1 MKEYEVIFEI
11 SGRCRVTIYA
21 KDEESLWDKIDL
33 IKDEV
38 EIEDIESVDVRD
50 ITEY

>member
-11 SGRCRVTIYA
+11 SGRCRVIICA

-33 IKDEV
+33 IRDEI